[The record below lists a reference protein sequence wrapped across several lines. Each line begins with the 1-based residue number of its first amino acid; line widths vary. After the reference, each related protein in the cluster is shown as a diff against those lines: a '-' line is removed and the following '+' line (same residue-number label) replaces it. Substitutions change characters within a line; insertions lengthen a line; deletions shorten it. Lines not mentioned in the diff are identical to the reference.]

1 MKKRIGLILASIHTG
16 AAVNMWASFVQTAEA
31 QDRTLF
37 VFPGGLLGVRT
48 DLEYLRNSV
57 YALANT
63 RNLDGMVSWS
73 STIGFPLSH
82 ERLDAFHAAFEP
94 LPYLTIA
101 EKAPGR
107 PCLNFDAYKGM
118 KELVGHFI
126 NEHGARRIAFLRGPE
141 HHVSAQDRLQGYRDA
156 LQAANLSYD
165 GRLVTGPFGWE
176 NGDGAAA
183 QLVES
188 RGLLPGRDFDTLIGS
203 SDMMTVP
210 AIQYLHERGYTMAK
224 DYRAGGFNN
233 SAESEILP
241 HPLSTVRMPYME
253 LAGESLRIL
262 KDLMNGNGN
271 GGRNS
276 DGGRVLPC
284 EVVIRESCGC
294 LSADDHLSAITK
306 YIRAQY
312 EREKRRDVLNSLKTE
327 LLGSRDRQ
335 SLILSLARHLPRIG
349 IFTAAV
355 LVYLSDTESECVGSF
370 SPEGIA
376 EGGTRFAGSLLFPP
390 EMSGQYADGAFLV
403 QPLFTET
410 RSLGHILTN
419 IPFPDG
425 RILEELRSCV
435 SGALK
440 GIFLT
445 EQLLQ
450 KLLPKDISAALGI
463 LPATAA
469 TAVDAQTEKPKH
481 FLFVGFEDRW
491 TPSWAENAE
500 QVHIY
505 SHKDFADTVAQRAPA
520 LILLGSMDAPALEA
534 LETVRRH
541 PVTAM
546 TPVLVLPEKIE
557 TGDSF
562 TAICRFPRTL
572 LCNRGPAAF
581 AAFGTRALA
590 LADNGTIL
598 PPRTG
603 ALIKKTILLFNHSP
617 DSYMSRIKIARAVKT
632 SEDYLTRIFRR
643 EMGFSLWEYLNSYR
657 VCLAADMLMHTGCT
671 VYEAAL
677 KAGFPDQSYFARVF
691 KKTFNKAPSEIRKPA
706 ACRGATCRGG
716 A

>member
-1 MKKRIGLILASIHTG
+1 
-16 AAVNMWASFVQTAEA
+16 
-31 QDRTLF
+31 
-37 VFPGGLLGVRT
+37 
-48 DLEYLRNSV
+48 
-57 YALANT
+57 
-63 RNLDGMVSWS
+63 
-73 STIGFPLSH
+73 
-82 ERLDAFHAAFEP
+82 
-94 LPYLTIA
+94 
-101 EKAPGR
+101 
-107 PCLNFDAYKGM
+107 M
-118 KELVGHFI
+118 KELVSHFI

-141 HHVSAQDRLQGYRDA
+141 HHVSAQDRLDGYRDA
-156 LQAANLSYD
+156 LKAAGLDYD
-165 GRLVTGPFGWE
+165 GRLVTSPFGWG
-176 NGDGAAA
+176 NGDDAAA

-188 RGLLPGRDFDTLIGS
+188 RGLVPGRDFDSLIGS

-210 AIQYLHERGYTMAK
+210 AVQYLHERGYMMPE
-224 DYRAGGFNN
+224 DYHAGGFNN

-271 GGRNS
+271 S
-276 DGGRVLPC
+276 DGNGNGGAGNINGGGCVLPC

-294 LSADDHLSAITK
+294 LRADDHLPAITK
-306 YIRAQY
+306 YIRVQY

-355 LVYLSDTESECVGSF
+355 LVYLGGRERESECIGSF
-370 SPEGIA
+370 SPEGVA
-376 EGGTRFAGSLLFPP
+376 AGGARFDAGLLFPP
-390 EMSGQYADGAFLV
+390 ELSRQYENGAFLV

-410 RSLGHILTN
+410 HSLGHMLTN
-419 IPFPDG
+419 VPFYDG

-450 KLLPKDISAALGI
+450 KDISPAVGIIPIAAGI
-463 LPATAA
+463 QGAP
-469 TAVDAQTEKPKH
+469 VERPKR
-481 FLFVGFEDRW
+481 FLFIGFEDHW
-491 TPSWAENAE
+491 SPPWAGNTE

-505 SHKDFADTVAQRAPA
+505 SHKDFADTVAQCAPA
-520 LILLGSMDAPALEA
+520 LILLGNMDAPALEA

-546 TPVLVLPEKIE
+546 TPVLMLPEKIE
-557 TGDSF
+557 AHDHF
-562 TAICRFPRTL
+562 PALCRFPRVL

-581 AAFGTRALA
+581 EVFGARTLAAIEGGA
-590 LADNGTIL
+590 IL

-603 ALIKKTILLFNHSP
+603 ALIKKTILYFNRNP
-617 DSYMSRIKIARAVKT
+617 DSYMSRIKIARAVKA

-657 VCLAADMLMHTGCT
+657 VCLAADMLMNSGYTISE
-671 VYEAAL
+671 VAI
-677 KAGFPDQSYFARVF
+677 KAGFPDQSYFNRVF
-691 KKTFNKAPSEIRKPA
+691 KKTFNKAPGEIRKP
-706 ACRGATCRGG
+706 
-716 A
+716 